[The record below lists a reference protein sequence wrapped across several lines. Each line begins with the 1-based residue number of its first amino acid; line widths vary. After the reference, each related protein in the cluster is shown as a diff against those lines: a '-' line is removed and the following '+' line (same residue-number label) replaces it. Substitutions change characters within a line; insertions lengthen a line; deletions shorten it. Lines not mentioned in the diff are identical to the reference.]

1 MGRVNRVEKRLF
13 ALLFIFFLS
22 LLGILGRLVFV
33 QAFSS
38 DKYNKEAEQ
47 QRLRSIEV
55 PPERGVILDRN
66 GNELAVN
73 TIMDTIYATPSLI
86 EDRKEFAREAA
97 SILKVDE
104 RKMLNKLIRQT
115 EFTYLARKADPGVS
129 QEIKKL
135 VKKDNIKGIGFL
147 KESKRYYP
155 NSTIGS
161 HVIGFSGMDNHG
173 LSGVELYYDELLYGT
188 AGKIIA
194 ERDIAGSLIPRS
206 IQSSSRPKDGVNIR
220 LSIDREIQYKAE
232 VELNAAVKKYEA
244 KAGSIVVMNP
254 ENGEIFAIASVPGFN
269 PNKLS
274 TMRDENSR
282 NRAITDLYEPGS
294 TMKVIIACAAL
305 AEGLCNPSTAFY
317 VEPTIRIGHKTIKE
331 AHYRPAK
338 TFTFSEIIQES
349 SNVGAVKIGLMLGKE
364 RVNEYLE
371 NFGFRGKTGVDYP
384 GEATSYYLNVDDWAQ
399 TTLANIPFGQG
410 ICTNQLM
417 MTRAYSVIAN
427 DGVPVKP
434 HFLVEAVDKRGRI
447 VREAPVVREK
457 RVVDES
463 TCVKMRGILE
473 KTVLDGTGGLAKVQ
487 NYRVGGKTGTAQKA
501 KVNGRGYEKGKY
513 IASFIG
519 MAPIQ
524 DPKLVISVIIDE
536 PKGAIYGGAVAAPT
550 FSKIAEF
557 ALRYLKIPP
566 DDEESVVPG
575 P

>member
-1 MGRVNRVEKRLF
+1 MGRVNRVERRLV
-13 ALLFIFFLS
+13 ALLIIVLLS

-33 QAFSS
+33 QAFSA
-38 DKYNKEAEQ
+38 DKYSKEAEQ

-55 PPERGVILDRN
+55 PPERGNILDRN

-86 EDRKEFAREAA
+86 EDRKEFAKEVAL
-97 SILKVDE
+97 ILKEDE
-104 RKMLNKLIRQT
+104 QKLLDKLIRQT
-115 EFTYLARKADPGVS
+115 EFTYLARKAEPEIS
-129 QEIKKL
+129 REIKKL
-135 VKKDNIKGIGFL
+135 VKEDNIEGIGFL

-155 NSTIGS
+155 NATIGS

-173 LSGVELYYDELLYGT
+173 LSGIELHYDDLLYGT
-188 AGKIIA
+188 PGKIIA
-194 ERDIAGSLIPRS
+194 ERDVSGSLIPRS
-206 IQSSSRPKDGVNIR
+206 IQSSSRPKDGANVR

-232 VELNAAVKKYEA
+232 VELKEAVKKYKA
-244 KAGSIVVMNP
+244 KAGSIVVMDP
-254 ENGEIFAIASVPGFN
+254 ENGEIYAIASVPGFN

-274 TMRDENSR
+274 TIRDGNSR

-305 AEGLCNPSTAFY
+305 DEGLCSPSTAFHL
-317 VEPTIRIGHKTIKE
+317 EPTIKIGQKTIKE
-331 AHYRPAK
+331 AHPRPAK

-364 RVNEYLE
+364 RINDYLE
-371 NFGFRGKTGVDYP
+371 KFGFREKTGVDYP

-410 ICTNQLM
+410 ICSNQLM
-417 MTRAYSVIAN
+417 MTRAYAVIAN
-427 DGVPVKP
+427 DGIPVKP
-434 HFLVEAVDKRGRI
+434 HFLIDATDKRGRI
-447 VREAPVVREK
+447 IEEARVTRQK
-457 RVVDES
+457 RIIGES
-463 TCVKMRGILE
+463 TCAKMRGILE

-524 DPKLVISVIIDE
+524 DPKLVISVAIDE
-536 PKGAIYGGAVAAPT
+536 PEGAIYGGAVAAPT

-566 DDEESVVPG
+566 DNEESMVPN